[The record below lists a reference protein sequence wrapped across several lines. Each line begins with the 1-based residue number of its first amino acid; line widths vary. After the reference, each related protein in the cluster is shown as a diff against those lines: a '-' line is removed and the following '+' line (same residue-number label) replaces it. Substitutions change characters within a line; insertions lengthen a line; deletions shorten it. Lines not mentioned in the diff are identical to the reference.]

1 VRESVDFLRYYAD
14 QAAREFSEPQIL
26 PGPAGEANTLS
37 LQGRGVFV
45 CISPWNFPLAIF
57 VGQLAA
63 ALAAGNAVLAKPAP
77 QTPIIAHE
85 AVRILHE
92 AGIPNDALMLVIG
105 DAEIGAA
112 LVEHRLVAGVA
123 FTGSTATAKRINA
136 VLAGKPGA
144 IVPLIAET
152 GGQNVMFVD
161 STALLEQVT
170 DDVIKSSFHSAGQRC
185 SALRVLYLQ
194 ADIADAAIAMIKGAM
209 ALLKTGDPR
218 EIDTDVGPVID
229 EAAAKALRLHIEDM
243 ETQGRAIYA
252 GPASLAETSGLFVVP
267 TLFEISSMTELDKEN
282 FGPVLHVIRYQA
294 DKLDEALADAFSSG
308 FGLTLGIHTRMDRR
322 WQQIAKDAP
331 VGNIYVNR
339 NMVGA
344 VVGSQPFGGQ
354 GLSGTGFKAGGP
366 RYLYRFATEKTL
378 SVNTAASGGNVEL
391 LALG

>member
-1 VRESVDFLRYYAD
+1 
-14 QAAREFSEPQIL
+14 
-26 PGPAGEANTLS
+26 
-37 LQGRGVFV
+37 
-45 CISPWNFPLAIF
+45 
-57 VGQLAA
+57 
-63 ALAAGNAVLAKPAP
+63 
-77 QTPIIAHE
+77 
-85 AVRILHE
+85 
-92 AGIPNDALMLVIG
+92 
-105 DAEIGAA
+105 
-112 LVEHRLVAGVA
+112 
-123 FTGSTATAKRINA
+123 
-136 VLAGKPGA
+136 
-144 IVPLIAET
+144 
-152 GGQNVMFVD
+152 
-161 STALLEQVT
+161 
-170 DDVIKSSFHSAGQRC
+170 
-185 SALRVLYLQ
+185 
-194 ADIADAAIAMIKGAM
+194 M
-209 ALLKTGDPR
+209 ALLKTGDPQ

-243 ETQGRAIYA
+243 ETQGRASYA

-378 SVNTAASGGNVEL
+378 SVNTAASGGDVEL